1 MGWVF
6 CHRYVLIDA
15 GVGAGAGAAGDG
27 AGSRATATGV
37 GMPTRRCT
45 RGGILRMLGQNS
57 LGLYV
62 ISELVHDTLESFCF
76 GGRDVKHC
84 TDGNT
89 FEAVIQRALR
99 VTVQT
104 SRMLTTRGVS
114 FCFYDF

>member
-15 GVGAGAGAAGDG
+15 GAG
-27 AGSRATATGV
+27 AGSRATATGA

-104 SRMLTTRGVS
+104 SGMLNTRGVS
-114 FCFYDF
+114 FLNDF